1 MANVKFAR
9 GTETQIDSAPQAD
22 GTIYISSDT
31 NKIFVDFGSERI
43 ELGTYELPMAA
54 TDAIGG
60 IKVGAQVDSSF
71 VQENSDAMIPLM
83 VADESNGD
91 ELSGMAFLSA
101 NVDNFNSDQGI
112 LNLNP
117 ATSTS
122 LGGVKTDDQLT
133 EMASNVPTSQA
144 VMDFVE
150 SSMSSVD
157 EISISST
164 EPTEPNVKLWI
175 KI

>member
-22 GTIYISSDT
+22 GTIYISSGT

-112 LNLNP
+112 LNLNE
-117 ATSTS
+117 ASDSS
-122 LGGVKTDDQLT
+122 LGGVMIDQSIS
-133 EMASNVPTSQA
+133 EESSNVPSSQA
-144 VMDFVE
+144 VRNYVSDN
-150 SSMSSVD
+150 MSST
-157 EISISST
+157 EELSISST